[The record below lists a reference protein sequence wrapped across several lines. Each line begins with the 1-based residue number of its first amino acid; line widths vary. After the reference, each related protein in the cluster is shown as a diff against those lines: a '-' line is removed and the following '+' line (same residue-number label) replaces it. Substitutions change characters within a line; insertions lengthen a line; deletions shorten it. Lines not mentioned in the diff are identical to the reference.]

1 MSLEPVNLGKISPKS
16 EAKPLWINRVWI
28 IYSGFLGVIAL
39 FFLITIYG
47 GLGSMPDF
55 QDLENPRSNL
65 ASEIISSDGEIIGKF
80 YLQNRSYTKFHQI
93 SPHVINALIATED
106 IRFYQH
112 SGIDL
117 RALVRAV
124 VFVGKEGGA
133 STITQQLALNLFGE
147 GRARSKPARVL
158 QKIKEWIIAVQLER
172 RYTKQEIL
180 AMYLNTVDFGYNS
193 FGISSA
199 AQTYFN
205 KDVKKLDVHEAA
217 LLIGLLKG
225 TSYYSPVRH
234 EQRCLDRRNTVIN
247 QMVKYDFL
255 EPAPGDEYK
264 ANPLGLEMNPQGHSV
279 GLATYF
285 REVLRQELAEW
296 VKTKTNEQGE
306 PLSLYKD
313 GLRIYTT
320 IDSRMQEHAEDAV
333 RVQMKSLQ
341 REFDQHWLGKAPWGE
356 FTEIIEQGMKRSAR
370 YHTLKNE
377 GWSESAIRKNFNEP
391 TDINL
396 FSWKGFKNVKMTPMD
411 SIRYAKKF
419 LHTGFMAMDPQTGF
433 IKAWVGGIDI
443 NFSQYDHVN
452 PGAKRQAGSS
462 FKPLVYT
469 VAVDNGF
476 DPCQPI
482 PNSPV
487 TFEEFENWT
496 PQNYDGKVGGSMSM
510 FRGLAL
516 SVNNIV
522 AYLMK
527 QVGPQPV
534 IDICRK
540 MGITSPMDPYP
551 SLCLGTFDM
560 SVYEMVGAYGTYA
573 NQGVWT
579 KPAYIQK
586 ITDLKGNILLE
597 HTPETKDVTSEETAF
612 VMTKMLQ
619 KVVDGGTASRLRNRY
634 QLKGDFAG
642 KTGTTQNNSDGWFIG
657 FHPNLVAGAW
667 VGADDRAVH
676 FRSTSLGGGANTA
689 LPIFG
694 LFMQKVMADSR
705 LNLRPASFTAPEGGI
720 NINMDCSGYAYEKA
734 QNEDSWGDPSD

>member
-1 MSLEPVNLGKISPKS
+1 MSPKPVYLGNISPKG
-16 EAKPLWINRVWI
+16 EAKPLWINRIWI
-28 IYSGFLGVIAL
+28 IYAGFLGVIVL
-39 FFLITIYG
+39 FFMITIYG

-55 QDLENPRSNL
+55 RDLENPRSNL

-158 QKIKEWIIAVQLER
+158 QKVKEWIIAVQLER

-255 EPAPGDEYK
+255 EPALGDEYK
-264 ANPLGLEMNPQGHSV
+264 AKPLGLGLNPQGHSV

-296 VKTKTNEQGE
+296 IKTKTNEQGE

-356 FTEIIEQGMKRSAR
+356 YTEIIEQGMKRSAR

-419 LHTGFMAMDPQTGF
+419 
-433 IKAWVGGIDI
+433 
-443 NFSQYDHVN
+443 
-452 PGAKRQAGSS
+452 
-462 FKPLVYT
+462 
-469 VAVDNGF
+469 
-476 DPCQPI
+476 
-482 PNSPV
+482 
-487 TFEEFENWT
+487 
-496 PQNYDGKVGGSMSM
+496 
-510 FRGLAL
+510 
-516 SVNNIV
+516 
-522 AYLMK
+522 
-527 QVGPQPV
+527 
-534 IDICRK
+534 
-540 MGITSPMDPYP
+540 
-551 SLCLGTFDM
+551 
-560 SVYEMVGAYGTYA
+560 
-573 NQGVWT
+573 
-579 KPAYIQK
+579 
-586 ITDLKGNILLE
+586 
-597 HTPETKDVTSEETAF
+597 
-612 VMTKMLQ
+612 
-619 KVVDGGTASRLRNRY
+619 
-634 QLKGDFAG
+634 
-642 KTGTTQNNSDGWFIG
+642 
-657 FHPNLVAGAW
+657 
-667 VGADDRAVH
+667 
-676 FRSTSLGGGANTA
+676 
-689 LPIFG
+689 
-694 LFMQKVMADSR
+694 
-705 LNLRPASFTAPEGGI
+705 
-720 NINMDCSGYAYEKA
+720 
-734 QNEDSWGDPSD
+734 

>member
-1 MSLEPVNLGKISPKS
+1 M
-16 EAKPLWINRVWI
+16 
-28 IYSGFLGVIAL
+28 
-39 FFLITIYG
+39 
-47 GLGSMPDF
+47 
-55 QDLENPRSNL
+55 
-65 ASEIISSDGEIIGKF
+65 
-80 YLQNRSYTKFHQI
+80 
-93 SPHVINALIATED
+93 
-106 IRFYQH
+106 
-112 SGIDL
+112 
-117 RALVRAV
+117 
-124 VFVGKEGGA
+124 
-133 STITQQLALNLFGE
+133 
-147 GRARSKPARVL
+147 
-158 QKIKEWIIAVQLER
+158 
-172 RYTKQEIL
+172 
-180 AMYLNTVDFGYNS
+180 
-193 FGISSA
+193 
-199 AQTYFN
+199 
-205 KDVKKLDVHEAA
+205 
-217 LLIGLLKG
+217 
-225 TSYYSPVRH
+225 
-234 EQRCLDRRNTVIN
+234 
-247 QMVKYDFL
+247 
-255 EPAPGDEYK
+255 
-264 ANPLGLEMNPQGHSV
+264 
-279 GLATYF
+279 ATYF

-296 VKTKTNEQGE
+296 IKTKTNEQGE

-419 LHTGFMAMDPQTGF
+419 LHTGFMAMDPHTGF

-452 PGAKRQAGSS
+452 PSAKRQVGSS

-469 VAVDNGF
+469 VAVYNGF

-522 AYLMK
+522 LYLMK
-527 QVGPQPV
+527 QVGPQRV

-573 NQGVWT
+573 NRGVWT

-586 ITDLKGNILLE
+586 ITDHK
-597 HTPETKDVTSEETAF
+597 
-612 VMTKMLQ
+612 
-619 KVVDGGTASRLRNRY
+619 
-634 QLKGDFAG
+634 
-642 KTGTTQNNSDGWFIG
+642 
-657 FHPNLVAGAW
+657 
-667 VGADDRAVH
+667 
-676 FRSTSLGGGANTA
+676 
-689 LPIFG
+689 
-694 LFMQKVMADSR
+694 
-705 LNLRPASFTAPEGGI
+705 
-720 NINMDCSGYAYEKA
+720 
-734 QNEDSWGDPSD
+734 